1 MFAPPPPPRPLKPQQ
16 ITRDESAVSITVS
29 EMTNEF
35 SQFIDNEFGNKPVP
49 KLSKPLLPHNTSA
62 ITLTSSSEDEEFFS
76 PNEEPNHIRVP
87 SQSESSEATIT
98 STRQKNFANKQ
109 PLLSEDSVTQ
119 LCAYLEKSVD
129 FGVFEI

>member
-1 MFAPPPPPRPLKPQQ
+1 MFAPPPPLKPQQ

-62 ITLTSSSEDEEFFS
+62 ITLTSSSEDEEFS
-76 PNEEPNHIRVP
+76 LRMKSQIIYECQVNPNQARP
-87 SQSESSEATIT
+87 
-98 STRQKNFANKQ
+98 
-109 PLLSEDSVTQ
+109 PLHLPGKKF
-119 LCAYLEKSVD
+119 CK
-129 FGVFEI
+129 